1 MKTGDHRMKSD
12 SPDLGEQALSKV
24 AEVGISSQLDDVEN
38 LSVDIRTNPG
48 KLLQGEVD
56 SVAISG
62 KGVVM
67 KQDLRMESLDV
78 QTTKVSINP
87 LSALFGNIE
96 LDQPANADAQIVLT
110 EDDLNRAL
118 ASEYLNSK
126 LQGLKLEVEQQAHTV
141 ELRQATIHLL
151 DGGTMSLNIDF
162 LLQESN
168 KAKSISAM
176 VIPKIK
182 TDGQKI
188 DLEILSVQGQGL
200 NPELG
205 AALLK
210 QITTLLDLGNFDM
223 PGMSLWLQ
231 RFDIQAGRM
240 IIHATTQIERIPNF

>member
-1 MKTGDHRMKSD
+1 MKSD
-12 SPDLGEQALSKV
+12 NPDLGEQALSKV
-24 AEVGISSQLDDVEN
+24 AEVGISSQLDEVEN

-56 SVAISG
+56 SVSISG
-62 KGVVM
+62 KGMVI
-67 KQDLRMESLDV
+67 KQDLRMESLNV

-87 LSALFGNIE
+87 LGALFGNIE
-96 LDQPANADAQIVLT
+96 LDRPANADAQIVLT
-110 EDDLNRAL
+110 EEDLNRAL
-118 ASEYLNSK
+118 ASDYLISK
-126 LQGLKLEVEQQAHTV
+126 LQGLKLENEQQAHTI

-151 DGGTMSLNIDF
+151 EGGTMSFNIDF

-168 KAKSISAM
+168 EAKSISAM

-223 PGMSLWLQ
+223 PGMSLWIK

-240 IIHATTQIERIPNF
+240 IIHATTQIEQIPNF